1 MTASPI
7 ELSEDAQ
14 DSAFAGMIATLIRDN
29 LADHPEKQRDFAGM
43 RGRAAL
49 VAEDAEQTITLHF
62 RGGHLMVHA
71 GLYGIPDVMVRGS
84 AEALIDLSRIPPHRY
99 LPFLPDPRSTVVR
112 GLARQLVER
121 RLRITGLTAHP
132 VFGLRLTR
140 VLSIY
145 GEVTVNIEHN
155 HQFAQDEAKARVK
168 ALADYMSN
176 KHGMQVQW
184 TGEESFRMQGKYK
197 VVNIDA
203 TITLSENKIQV
214 TGKDPGMLWRG
225 PAKAYITKKLEQYL
239 NPGTSVDS
247 LYRG

>member
-1 MTASPI
+1 MTSSPI
-7 ELSEDAQ
+7 ELSDSAQ
-14 DSAFAGMIATLIRDN
+14 ESAFACMIAALIRDN

-62 RGGHLMVHA
+62 RGGQLVVYD
-71 GLYGIPDVMVRGS
+71 GLHGIPDLMVRGS
-84 AEALIDLSRIPPHRY
+84 AEALIDLSRIPPHRR
-99 LPFLPDPRSTVVR
+99 LPFLPDPRSTVAR
-112 GLARQLVER
+112 SLARQLVER

-132 VFGLRLTR
+132 LFGLRLTR

-145 GEVTVNIEHN
+145 GGVTVNIEHN
-155 HQFAQDEAKARVK
+155 HQFAQDEAKARVQ
-168 ALADYMSN
+168 ALAEYMSN

-184 TGEESFRMQGKYK
+184 TGDDSFRMQGKYK
-197 VVNIDA
+197 VVSIDA
-203 TITLSENKIQV
+203 TITLGPNKIQV

-239 NPGTSVDS
+239 NPGTSLDS